1 MEIAYWLEVPY
12 WIRGRASAVAKA
24 AVDWAWIN
32 FRWIPRLDPGV
43 FSTRKPGIEEGA
55 GEVWPK
61 IRGYIKESDM
71 AGYRVMV

>member
-1 MEIAYWLEVPY
+1 MLV
-12 WIRGRASAVAKA
+12 SS
-24 AVDWAWIN
+24 
-32 FRWIPRLDPGV
+32 RLG
-43 FSTRKPGIEEGA
+43 PGIEEGA